1 MRSRRSGPRLGTV
14 RSLLNVL
21 RVPERPPRIDYVIFA
36 VMLVWGLGEALFGGG
51 PGERWQRALIA
62 TAITLPVIMRRRAPV
77 LGLLFVAAVI
87 IPWAYAAD
95 QPEDGSFPFPV
106 LLLLGFS
113 AGLYVASTR
122 LSLVGLLVP
131 EATMLSIIP
140 SPYFEGAPG
149 PTEYLILTFFVCFAW
164 GSGRLLRRRI
174 EQIAE
179 AEAAGGERARD
190 AVLEE
195 RARVARE
202 LHDVVGHSVGII
214 AMQAGAAE
222 ALVEKDPDS
231 AREHMATVRR
241 TAQDAMREMRRLVQV
256 LREDGVDFEPQP
268 TLGQV
273 EQLVDDARLA
283 GVPAELEVE
292 GDRRDLPPAIDLAAY
307 RIVQEGLT
315 NVRKHAGPVATTVRL
330 LYAPNA
336 VYVEVHNDRGLVDA
350 TANGHSGGHGLP
362 GMRER
367 VRIFGGEVEA
377 GPSPDGGYTLRAR
390 LPIEE
395 EARA

>member
-1 MRSRRSGPRLGTV
+1 M

-36 VMLVWGLGEALFGGG
+36 VMFAWGQGEAWFGGG
-51 PGERWQRALIA
+51 PGEPWQRSLIA
-62 TAITLPVIMRRRAPV
+62 LALTLPVILRRRAPV
-77 LGLLFVAAVI
+77 LGLVFVAAVV

-95 QPEDGSFPFPV
+95 QPENGSFPFPV

-113 AGLYVASTR
+113 AGLYVADNR
-122 LSLVGLLVP
+122 LALGGLLIP
-131 EATMLSIIP
+131 EAVMLSIVP

-149 PTEYLILTFFVCFAW
+149 ATEYLILTFFVSFAW

-222 ALVEKDPDS
+222 QLVEKDPAA
-231 AREHMATVRR
+231 AREHMATVRH

-283 GVPAELEVE
+283 GVPADLEVE
-292 GDRRDLPPAIDLAAY
+292 GERRDLPPAIDLAAY

-315 NVRKHAGPVATTVRL
+315 NVRKHAGPVATKVRL
-330 LYAPNA
+330 VYDASA
-336 VYVEVHNDRGLVDA
+336 VHVEVRNAAGTT
-350 TANGHSGGHGLP
+350 TANGAGAGGGQGLA

-367 VRIFGGEVEA
+367 VRIFGGEVDA
-377 GPSPDGGYTLRAR
+377 GDAPDGGYVLRAR

-395 EARA
+395 GART

>member
-1 MRSRRSGPRLGTV
+1 MRP
-14 RSLLNVL
+14 LLNVL

-36 VMLVWGLGEALFGGG
+36 VMLAWGQGEALFGGG

-62 TAITLPVIMRRRAPV
+62 LALTLPVILRRRAPV
-77 LGLLFVAAVI
+77 VGLLFVAAVI
-87 IPWAYAAD
+87 LPWAYAAD

-113 AGLYVASTR
+113 AALYVASDR
-122 LSLVGLLVP
+122 LALLGLLLP
-131 EATMLSIIP
+131 EATMIAIVP

-149 PTEYLILTFFVCFAW
+149 ATEYLILTFFVCFAW

-190 AVLEE
+190 AVSAE

-222 ALVEKDPDS
+222 ALVDKDAAA

-241 TAQDAMREMRRLVQV
+241 TAQDTMREMRRLVQV

-268 TLGQV
+268 TLAQA

-283 GVPAELEVE
+283 GVLAELEVE
-292 GDRRDLPPAIDLAAY
+292 GERRDLPPAVDLAAY

-315 NVRKHAGPVATTVRL
+315 NVRKHAGAVPAKVRL

-336 VYVEVHNDRGLVDA
+336 VYVEVHNEPGA
-350 TANGHSGGHGLP
+350 AASNGHGPQSDPGHGLP

-377 GPSPDGGYTLRAR
+377 GPRPDGGWLLRAR

-395 EARA
+395 DARA